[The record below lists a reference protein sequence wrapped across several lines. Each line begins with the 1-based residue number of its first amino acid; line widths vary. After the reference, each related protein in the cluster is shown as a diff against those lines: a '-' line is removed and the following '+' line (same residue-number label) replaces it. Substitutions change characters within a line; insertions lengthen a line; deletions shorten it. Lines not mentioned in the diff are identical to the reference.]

1 MGAIELKEYIKMQL
15 ENADERVLRIVAS
28 VFDNY
33 SMENV
38 VSLDIEKFEIAKDD
52 YLLMVEEGFEDIK
65 NGNILSNEE
74 MKLKIEEL
82 KNRK

>member
-33 SMENV
+33 SRETEDHSDEILTLLKESELDYENGKTN
-38 VSLDIEKFEIAKDD
+38 SFKNIIAESKQK
-52 YLLMVEEGFEDIK
+52 Y
-65 NGNILSNEE
+65 SQ
-74 MKLKIEEL
+74 
-82 KNRK
+82 